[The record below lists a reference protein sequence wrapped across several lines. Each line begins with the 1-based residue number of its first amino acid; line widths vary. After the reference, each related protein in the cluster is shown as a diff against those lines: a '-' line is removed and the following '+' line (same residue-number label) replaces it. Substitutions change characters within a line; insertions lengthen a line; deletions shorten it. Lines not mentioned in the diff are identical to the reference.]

1 MSTLH
6 IRFGIIFPRDVKLR
20 ICRRNQPIVL
30 DIRRYP
36 DNRPPRPL
44 PVERGKSQLPT
55 KRVFLRKHFVRQ
67 RFTENYRILGRR
79 PIFVSES
86 APADDTNPESREIIW
101 RYHTPAHHSASPL
114 RGTHPTRY
122 FDGSVKRSLHAARR
136 RKRVT
141 QRQVRHTGNSLEPC
155 FHIVKERELL
165 RGIRIAARG
174 QGNLRRDDRPSLEAQ
189 RNALNAPETPQQQ
202 SRAGEENHRAGNL
215 SRDQEMSYE
224 PAPSRAGRAR
234 RPSGERFGSRIDER
248 RRQTEQ
254 DARKQRNGDSESK
267 YAKIER
273 CLVQAH
279 NSLGCDGDESLK
291 Q

>member
-1 MSTLH
+1 MSTPH
-6 IRFGIIFPRDVKLR
+6 KRFGIVFPRNVKLR

-30 DIRRYP
+30 DIRRNP

-55 KRVFLRKHFVRQ
+55 KRVFLREHFVRQ

-79 PIFVSES
+79 PIFVSKS
-86 APADDTNPESREIIW
+86 APADDANPESREIIW
-101 RYHTPAHHSASPL
+101 RYHAPAHHSASPL
-114 RGTHPTRY
+114 RGTRPTRY
-122 FDGSVKRSLHAARR
+122 FDGRVKRSLHATRR

-141 QRQVRHTGNSLEPC
+141 QRQIRHTGNSFEPC
-155 FHIVKERELL
+155 FHIPKERELL
-165 RGIRIAARG
+165 RRIRIAVRG
-174 QGNLRRDDRPSLEAQ
+174 QGNLCRDDMPSLEAQ

-202 SRAGEENHRAGNL
+202 PCAGQENHRAGNL

-224 PAPSRAGRAR
+224 PASSRAR
-234 RPSGERFGSRIDER
+234 RPPGERSGSRIDER
-248 RRQTEQ
+248 RRHTEQ